1 MVSSLRQFE
10 ERCRSLYPTLYR
22 KVWWIVRDRELAED
36 VLQEAMVKGYRALGQ
51 LRDWEHFEGWLYRIA
66 VREGMAAAKAR
77 KAWWRRRGE
86 MDESLAADDPGPD
99 VEVEREEERREIWDQ
114 LERLSARQ
122 RTAFVLCAVEERSIR
137 EAADCMDISEGA
149 VKRHLRR
156 AREKLRKGLGRY
168 LGG

>member
-10 ERCRSLYPTLYR
+10 ERCRSLYPALYR
-22 KVWWIVRDRELAED
+22 KVWWIVGDRDLAED
-36 VLQEAMVKGYRALGQ
+36 VLQEAMVKAYQALGQ

-77 KAWWRRRGE
+77 RVRWGRRAE
-86 MDESLAADDPGPD
+86 VDENLISEESDPAA
-99 VEVEREEERREIWDQ
+99 EVEWEEERRAIWRQ
-114 LERLSARQ
+114 LEGLSARQ

-137 EAADCMDISEGA
+137 EAADCIDISEGA
-149 VKRHLRR
+149 VKRHLGR

-168 LGG
+168 LGR